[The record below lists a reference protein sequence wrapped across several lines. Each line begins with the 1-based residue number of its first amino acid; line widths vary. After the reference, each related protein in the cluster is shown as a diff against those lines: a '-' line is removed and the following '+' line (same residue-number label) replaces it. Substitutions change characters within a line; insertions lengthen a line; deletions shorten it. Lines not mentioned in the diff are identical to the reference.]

1 MLEEILEL
9 HRQGRLD
16 DAESRYRELLT
27 FNPDDPETLHL
38 LAILR
43 RQRNDLREAVQLV
56 RRAIELNPERANY
69 YVTLGGLELHGRQLD
84 AARADFETAV
94 RLNPNLAAAHA
105 ALGQIALLQGD
116 GERAEDNFKR
126 ALKSDE
132 RPDALTGYGNLLL
145 QRGDTDGA
153 LRYLTRAADLTPA
166 DPAVQAAL
174 GRAYLSKGMHAFA
187 EAALGNALRIKPNY
201 QAARMVLAEALL
213 AQKRFD
219 DARPE
224 LEALIRD
231 PDTHPVALTLL
242 GDAAR
247 ARGDLRA
254 AAGHYTDSL
263 KLRDRQP
270 RVIAALAWTLAQ
282 MRQLRE
288 AIGAYRRLLELEPND
303 LEARKALGLTS
314 LDAGLNDDA
323 ETALRA
329 VLAARP
335 DDGEARAALAASLEA
350 RGRFEEANATAGQV
364 LARDERNVV
373 AALVAARGALRGG
386 DAAAAAAR
394 LDALAGAKTNAVQ
407 QRFAARLRGV
417 AADALGDVD
426 GAVAQWR
433 IAQGDASRAP
443 ELPDVPRNLDAHVEA
458 ARTRGAVGAER
469 APNALL
475 LGLPGSGVELA
486 ARLVASLPNVA
497 LLGDRFGGG
506 GARSDGLAEG
516 HNRYLDLDDDQ
527 AHVQARRYARG
538 LERLGIAPDAV
549 VVDWLPL
556 FDAHFLPLLHRLFGD
571 TRLVV
576 VTRDPRETL
585 LDWLA
590 LGSASGFNAVPE
602 AAAARWLARAHAH
615 LEAARTQSAL
625 PVLEIAAGALRD
637 DPAGT
642 RARIAAFLGTDAGD
656 APMPPLSAGL
666 PAMLPADRV
675 ARYGDALADAFAAL
689 RA

>member
-69 YVTLGGLELHGRQLD
+69 YVTLGGLELHGRQFD

-94 RLNPNLAAAHA
+94 RLNPNLSAAYA

-116 GERAEDNFKR
+116 GDRAEDNFKR
-126 ALKSDE
+126 ALKGDE

-153 LRYLTRAADLTPA
+153 LRYLTRAAELTPA
-166 DPAVQAAL
+166 DPATQAAL

-201 QAARMVLAEALL
+201 QAARMVLVEALL
-213 AQKRFD
+213 AQRRFD

-224 LEALIRD
+224 LEALMKD
-231 PDTHPVALTLL
+231 PDTHPVALAIL

-254 AAGHYTDSL
+254 AAAHYRDALLL
-263 KLRDRQP
+263 KEKQP
-270 RVIAALAWTLAQ
+270 RVIGALAWTLAQ
-282 MRQLRE
+282 LRQLRE

-303 LEARKALGLTS
+303 LDARKALGLTS
-314 LDAGLNDDA
+314 LDAGMHEEA
-323 ETALRA
+323 ESALRA

-350 RGRFEEANATAGQV
+350 RGQLAEAVAAAGQV
-364 LARDERNVV
+364 LARDPRNVV
-373 AALVAARGALRGG
+373 AALVAARGSLRNG
-386 DAAAAAAR
+386 DAAAAAAQ
-394 LDALAGAKTNAVQ
+394 LDALAGARVNPVQ
-407 QRFAARLRGV
+407 QRIVARLRGL
-417 AADALGDVD
+417 AADALGDVA
-426 GAVAQWR
+426 GALAQWR
-433 IAQGDASRAP
+433 TAQVDGARPPALPAVP
-443 ELPDVPRNLDAHVEA
+443 ERLEAHVEA

-486 ARLVASLPNVA
+486 ARLIASLPNVA
-497 LLGDRFGGG
+497 LLGDRF
-506 GARSDGLAEG
+506 AAASRTDGLSEG

-527 AHVQARRYARG
+527 AHVLARRYARA
-538 LERLGIAPDAV
+538 IARNDLPPDAI

-576 VTRDPRETL
+576 VTRDARESL

-590 LGSASGFNAVPE
+590 LGNQAGWGVPTD
-602 AAAARWLARAHAH
+602 ADAGRWLSRARMH
-615 LEAARTQSAL
+615 LEAARTQSTL
-625 PVLEIAAGALRD
+625 PVLEVAADALRD

-642 RARIAAFLGTDAGD
+642 RARIAAFLGTDAGTT
-656 APMPPLSAGL
+656 PLPPQPAGL
-666 PAMLPADRV
+666 PSRLPAGSV
-675 ARYGDALADAFAAL
+675 ARYEALLADAFAAL
-689 RA
+689 RG